1 MAIVADWSN
10 IPLVEFDAAR
20 LLALGADK
28 LIEASNTYCRK
39 GLDVGP
45 NARFWNTEGEDW
57 VRLRCKAYAAAM
69 DAEDEPAQQE
79 LARRFVAVAGT
90 LATVG
95 IRRVLSEV

>member
-1 MAIVADWSN
+1 MAIYASWANVS
-10 IPLVEFDAAR
+10 LVEFDAAR

-28 LIEASNTYCRK
+28 LIEASNTYRRNNF
-39 GLDVGP
+39 DVGP

-69 DAEDEPAQQE
+69 DAQDEPAQQE

-95 IRRVLSEV
+95 IRRVLSGV